1 MNIGKRRPRT
11 LLVYWLRNIC
21 LSQNCSFVQS
31 TSPVSNAPVEST
43 ETLASRNA
51 SRKSVA
57 GMVFQEYLAM
67 ELKLSV
73 ALQF

>member
-11 LLVYWLRNIC
+11 LLVNWLWNIC
-21 LSQNCSFVQS
+21 LCHRIVVLCNL
-31 TSPVSNAPVEST
+31 NAPVEST
-43 ETLASRNA
+43 ETLA

-67 ELKLSV
+67 ELKLCV